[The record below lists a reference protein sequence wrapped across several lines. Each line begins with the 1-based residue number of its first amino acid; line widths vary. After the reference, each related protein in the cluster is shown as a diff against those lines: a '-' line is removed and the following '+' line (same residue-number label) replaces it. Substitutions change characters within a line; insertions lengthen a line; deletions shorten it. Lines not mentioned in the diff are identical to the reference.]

1 LQTLLFALEKSVSM
15 RVLKSIT
22 AILLLLLVFFANT
35 GVVITK
41 HRCKMRGERIFIF
54 TKPSDFCCSQTPKS
68 QTCSVQATTCCL
80 EQNNFYKLTSDFQFS
95 CYSLDLGEIQSN
107 LIAILES
114 KSIFLLYKPL
124 TIPNLSN
131 FPNPPPLPA
140 GKTLL
145 LYIATFLI

>member
-1 LQTLLFALEKSVSM
+1 MLFPFRKLVSM
-15 RVLKSIT
+15 RVFKSIT

-68 QTCSVQATTCCL
+68 QTCSLQATACCL

-95 CYSLDLGEIQSN
+95 CYSLDLGEVQTMLIALFESKPIFLSYQPSTTQTFSN
-107 LIAILES
+107 L
-114 KSIFLLYKPL
+114 
-124 TIPNLSN
+124 
-131 FPNPPPLPA
+131 PNPPPLPA